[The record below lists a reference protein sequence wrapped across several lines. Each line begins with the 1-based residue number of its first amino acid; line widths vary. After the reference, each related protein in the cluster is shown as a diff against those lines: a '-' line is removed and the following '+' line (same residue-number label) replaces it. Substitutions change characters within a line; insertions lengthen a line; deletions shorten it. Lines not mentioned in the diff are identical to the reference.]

1 MSGSPELGG
10 GEPERI
16 ERVRGQ
22 ATGLAIPAHGE
33 ALLAAGPK
41 FLTRA
46 FQAFGALASDNRVT
60 AIERWAPCP
69 GGSTGAKFFMTLAY
83 ERPDPGLHR
92 ELFVK
97 FSRDFTDARRDNRGK
112 WEMAS
117 EVPFAAMS
125 RMAGFPIPV
134 PEALFA
140 DYNGASGTGLVITE
154 RVMFGE
160 NGIEPHR
167 AKCTDHL
174 TLDDPLAHYRAV
186 VTTLARLCAAHKAG
200 ALPVDVDALF
210 PFDPATGSA
219 DPIRYSR
226 EAFSAEIA
234 HCQQFARRA
243 PQLLPPEVR
252 DEAFLT
258 QMERDMWLVFDNQP
272 AVWAWLA
279 GNPDMIALCHWN
291 AHIDNCWFERGAD
304 DPSGSGRLEC
314 GLIDW
319 GRVGQI
325 TFGAILWGGLSAAH
339 HDVWDNHLRELLE
352 LFASE
357 YRAHGGPA
365 ITADQLE
372 THLTVHMAAMG
383 AARVLAFP
391 EVVEFR
397 LPGCI
402 EASGPLDPMFL
413 GVEPARNSLHIY
425 TVFLKFWRRRDFGKA
440 IRAVL
445 AGEI

>member
-1 MSGSPELGG
+1 MSGSPELSG
-10 GEPERI
+10 GEPELI
-16 ERVRGQ
+16 DHVRGD
-22 ATGLAIPAHGE
+22 ATGLEIPAHAE
-33 ALLAAGPK
+33 ALLEAGPAL
-41 FLTRA
+41 LTRA
-46 FQAFGALASDNRVT
+46 FRAFGSLTADNRVT
-60 AIERWAPCP
+60 AIERWERCP

-134 PEALFA
+134 PEAMFA
-140 DYNGASGTGLVITE
+140 DYHGESGTGLVITE

-160 NGIEPHR
+160 GGIEPHR
-167 AKCTDHL
+167 AKCVDHL
-174 TLDDPLAHYRAV
+174 TLDDPVAHYRAV

-226 EAFSAEIA
+226 KAFADEIA

-252 DEAFLT
+252 SEAFLA
-258 QMERDMWLVFDNQP
+258 QMERDMWLVYDNQP
-272 AVWAWLA
+272 AIWNWLS

-291 AHIDNCWFERGAD
+291 AHIDNCWFTRSGDGA
-304 DPSGSGRLEC
+304 LEC

-365 ITADQLE
+365 ITADALE
-372 THLTVHMAAMG
+372 FHLTVHMAAMG

-413 GVEPARNSLHIY
+413 TVEPARNSLHIY
-425 TVFLKFWRRRDFGKA
+425 TVFLKFWRTHDFGKA
-440 IRAVL
+440 IAHL
-445 AGEI
+445 LSN